1 MFPLIS
7 KVLLT
12 STVGTVFLLLVILY
26 YGKKIGQNDTLANTC
41 LIIPIV
47 FSLMCSVCVFWLP
60 HFWLYWLGL
69 MVCVFGIN
77 LLAFTVMSSVITDR
91 SGLGITMFSGMVS
104 FYAMGTAV
112 LVKIAMYVYHF
123 IF

>member
-26 YGKKIGQNDTLANTC
+26 YGKKKGQNDTLANTC

-69 MVCVFGIN
+69 MVCVLGIN
-77 LLAFTVMSSVITDR
+77 LLAFTAMSSVITDR
-91 SGLGITMFSGMVS
+91 SGLGVTMFSGMVS